1 MKHGERTL
9 VCTLA
14 AFAMC
19 TAANAITGTGDASG
33 SPYQSVVERNVFGL
47 KPPPPPPDPEAN
59 KPPPPKMFLQGIT
72 TFGGTKRAL
81 LKTQMPAK
89 PGEPPKGEQSF
100 VLAEG
105 QREGDIEVLEIDAK
119 GGTVKVNDFGTIATL
134 DFEHNGIKT
143 VAAAPVAGAA
153 PHPAGGLPAPGANP
167 FTPAGGA
174 QPPPITRPLRLPR
187 QTGAS
192 ASFESGGATPAYA
205 SGTTAYG
212 GGTPSLGLGGTQV
225 PLYGSTPVQTQP
237 QPQAAAS
244 PTSQLTAEEQFL
256 IVEANREQNQRLGL
270 KVPPIPPTPLTP
282 DNSPTTAPT
291 TTQPNVPPLPRPG
304 QPLLPRPY

>member
-1 MKHGERTL
+1 
-9 VCTLA
+9 
-14 AFAMC
+14 MC

-72 TFGGTKRAL
+72 TFGGIKRAL
-81 LKTQMPAK
+81 LKTQMPTK

-143 VAAAPVAGAA
+143 VTAPPVAGAA
-153 PHPAGGLPAPGANP
+153 PHPVGGFPAPGANP

-174 QPPPITRPLRLPR
+174 QPPPITRPMRLPR
-187 QTGAS
+187 PAGAA
-192 ASFESGGATPAYA
+192 ASFESGSATPAYA
-205 SGTTAYG
+205 S
-212 GGTPSLGLGGTQV
+212 GTPSLGLGGTTV
-225 PLYGSTPVQTQP
+225 PLYGSTPVQTQVA
-237 QPQAAAS
+237 PQAAAP
-244 PTSQLTAEEQFL
+244 PTSQLSLEETYLMIEAE
-256 IVEANREQNQRLGL
+256 RERLKQLGL
-270 KVPPIPPTPLTP
+270 DKKYPPMPPTPLTP
-282 DNSPTTAPT
+282 GLAPNTPSTGPT
-291 TTQPNVPPLPRPG
+291 TTQPNLPPRPG
-304 QPLLPRPY
+304 QPLLPPTY

>member
-1 MKHGERTL
+1 MKHGEKML
-9 VCTLA
+9 GCILA
-14 AFAMC
+14 AFALC
-19 TAANAITGTGDASG
+19 AAANAVTADSSG

-72 TFGGTKRAL
+72 TFGGIKRAL

-105 QREGDIEVLEIDAK
+105 QRDGDIEVLEIDAK

-143 VAAAPVAGAA
+143 VTAAPVAGAA
-153 PHPAGGLPAPGANP
+153 PHPVGGFPAPGANP
-167 FTPAGGA
+167 LTPAGGA
-174 QPPPITRPLRLPR
+174 QPPPTTRPMRLPR
-187 QTGAS
+187 PTGAA

-205 SGTTAYG
+205 SGT
-212 GGTPSLGLGGTQV
+212 PSLGLGGTTV
-225 PLYGSTPVQTQP
+225 PLYGSTPVQTQVA
-237 QPQAAAS
+237 PQAAAP
-244 PTSQLTAEEQFL
+244 PTSQLSAEEQFL
-256 IVEANREQNQRLGL
+256 MVEAYRERMKQLGQQL
-270 KVPPIPPTPLTP
+270 PPIPPTPLSPGLTP
-282 DNSPTTAPT
+282 GTPSTGPT
-291 TTQPNVPPLPRPG
+291 TTQPNLPPRPG
-304 QPLLPRPY
+304 QPLLPPTY

>member
-119 GGTVKVNDFGTIATL
+119 GGTVKVNDFGTITTL

-153 PHPAGGLPAPGANP
+153 PRPAGGLPAPGANP

-174 QPPPITRPLRLPR
+174 QSPPTTRPMRLPR
-187 QTGAS
+187 PAGAA

-212 GGTPSLGLGGTQV
+212 GGTPSLGLGGTTV
-225 PLYGSTPVQTQP
+225 PLYGSTSAQTQP

-244 PTSQLTAEEQFL
+244 PTSELSAEEQFL
-256 IVEANREQNQRLGL
+256 LVEANRERTQQLGL

-282 DNSPTTAPT
+282 VTSPTTAPT
-291 TTQPNVPPLPRPG
+291 TTQPNMPPLPRPG
-304 QPLLPRPY
+304 QPLLPPTY

>member
-1 MKHGERTL
+1 MKHGEKML
-9 VCTLA
+9 VCILA
-14 AFAMC
+14 AFALC
-19 TAANAITGTGDASG
+19 AAANAVTANSSG

-72 TFGGTKRAL
+72 TFGGIKRAL

-105 QREGDIEVLEIDAK
+105 QRDGDIEVLEIDAK
-119 GGTVKVNDFGTIATL
+119 GGTVKVNDFGMIATL

-143 VAAAPVAGAA
+143 VTAAPVAGAV
-153 PHPAGGLPAPGANP
+153 PHPAGGFPAPGANP

-174 QPPPITRPLRLPR
+174 QPPPITRPMRLPR
-187 QTGAS
+187 PTGAA

-205 SGTTAYG
+205 SGT
-212 GGTPSLGLGGTQV
+212 PSLGLGGTQV
-225 PLYGSTPVQTQP
+225 PLSQSTPAQG
-237 QPQAAAS
+237 QPQAAAQ
-244 PTSQLTAEEQFL
+244 TAQADNMTAEQRFL
-256 IVEANREQNQRLGL
+256 MVEAYREQMKQLGQQ
-270 KVPPIPPTPLTP
+270 VPPIPPTPLSREL
-282 DNSPTTAPT
+282 NSGSPSAGPT
-291 TTQPNVPPLPRPG
+291 TTQPNMPPLPRPG
-304 QPLLPRPY
+304 QPLLPPTY